1 MVWAQ
6 SRGGAAAAETLS
18 EALPAMV
25 QGFQVLRR
33 LGRGAA
39 SDLLAVFEP
48 RSRQVYALKR
58 VVRHEERDQRHL
70 DQAEREFAITSRLDH
85 PGIRSA
91 RRIVRVRPR
100 LRVGEILLLL
110 DFVDGEPLDRVPAGL
125 GAQLRRFAEVART
138 LSYLHAAGIVH
149 ADLKP
154 GNMLVDGEGRVVLI
168 DFGQACEAGQR
179 KERIQ
184 GTPGFMAPEQ
194 AALGVLGP
202 ATDAFGLAAT
212 MVQTLLRSDAGA
224 GVEGSPVD
232 GPRLAAL
239 VRDPEMV
246 EASLFKATGSDELG
260 MLAASMLHPQPHL
273 RRHDLG
279 RIAEALDSLAAA
291 ASRSERAAA

>member
-1 MVWAQ
+1 MVWAR
-6 SRGGAAAAETLS
+6 SRDEMAAETLS
-18 EALPAMV
+18 EPLPAVV

-39 SDLLAVFEP
+39 SDLLAVYEP
-48 RSRQVYALKR
+48 RSRHVYTLKR
-58 VVRHEERDQRHL
+58 VVRHEDRDQRFL

-110 DFVDGEPLDRVPAGL
+110 DFVDGEPLHRVPAAL
-125 GAQLRRFAEVART
+125 EEQLRRFAEVART
-138 LSYLHAAGIVH
+138 LSFLHGQGIVH
-149 ADLKP
+149 GDLKP
-154 GNMLVDGEGRVVLI
+154 GNMLVDGDGRVVLI

-194 AALGVLGP
+194 ATLEALGP

-212 MVQTLLRSDAGA
+212 MVQTLLRPNAESVLEGA
-224 GVEGSPVD
+224 
-232 GPRLAAL
+232 RLAAL
-239 VRDPEMV
+239 VRDPELV
-246 EASLFKATGSDELG
+246 AATLAEATGAADLGELV
-260 MLAASMLHPQPHL
+260 ASMLHAEPHR
-273 RRHDLG
+273 RRHDLD
-279 RIAEALDSLAAA
+279 RIAEALAAFAAA
-291 ASRSERAAA
+291 HERLGKVAA